1 MKKISLS
8 LIAIAAI
15 SSTALASSNRSW
27 ELRDS
32 PTYCGKFTANVANQ
46 CAGAEEASGIAAT
59 NALAAEETDVGEMN
73 NFERLRKISEDN
85 DHGRH

>member
-15 SSTALASSNRSW
+15 SSAALASSNRSW

-32 PTYCGKFTANVANQ
+32 PTYCGKFTSNVGNQ
-46 CAGAEEASGIAAT
+46 CAGANAMENIGTT
-59 NALAAEETDVGEMN
+59 NALAAEEKEVYEMN
-73 NFERLRKISEDN
+73 NFERLQKISDDN

>member
-27 ELRDS
+27 DLRDS
-32 PTYCGKFTANVANQ
+32 PTYCGKFTANVENQ
-46 CAGAEEASGIAAT
+46 CAGASAMGSIATT
-59 NALAAEETDVGEMN
+59 NALVAEEKDAYEMN
-73 NFERLRKISEDN
+73 NFERLRKISDDN